1 MHVTV
6 WGRKP
11 AYTGQA
17 RLVKR
22 ALDELGYRTSLRLA
36 SETRF
41 DAAFQSAPRR
51 ERQVGTIV
59 WVADFPTASD
69 FLGFVFSCPINR
81 AFDLN
86 LSEFCT
92 ARTRRLMMQALRL
105 QATDPTGA
113 DNVWTT
119 VDREIVDQAAAVPL
133 YNPKAI
139 DVVSRRVGNYQRNPQ
154 WGVLLDQLWLR

>member
-1 MHVTV
+1 
-6 WGRKP
+6 
-11 AYTGQA
+11 
-17 RLVKR
+17 
-22 ALDELGYRTSLRLA
+22 
-36 SETRF
+36 
-41 DAAFQSAPRR
+41 
-51 ERQVGTIV
+51 
-59 WVADFPTASD
+59 
-69 FLGFVFSCPINR
+69 
-81 AFDLN
+81 
-86 LSEFCT
+86 
-92 ARTRRLMMQALRL
+92 MMQALRL